1 MNTQL
6 ILTYLIVAIALV
18 FALKGIYRLFKSTK
32 LGGGCNCNCGCGEKK
47 SRYKK
52 SCF

>member
-6 ILTYLIVAIALV
+6 ILTYLIVVIALI

-32 LGGGCNCNCGCGEKK
+32 RGGGCNCGCGEEKN
-47 SRYKK
+47 RHKK